1 MSATNT
7 APHGEN
13 TVSLGDEAACVD
25 TADEAIAIIQRHRQ
39 ACGFSNGSH

>member
-7 APHGEN
+7 APHGET

-25 TADEAIAIIQRHRQ
+25 TADEAIAINVTGRRV
-39 ACGFSNGSH
+39 GFQMVLTD